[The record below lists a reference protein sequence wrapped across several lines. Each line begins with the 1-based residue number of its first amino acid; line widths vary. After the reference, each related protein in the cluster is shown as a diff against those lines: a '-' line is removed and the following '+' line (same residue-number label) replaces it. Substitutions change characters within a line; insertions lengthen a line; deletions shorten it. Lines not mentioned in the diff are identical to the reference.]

1 MLYPPPLTQ
10 TNSISFFLSLKC
22 RSNRS
27 GGGGIPIKRKGP
39 AAREGQVVGG
49 EGGGLRAAHCHLK
62 NAFCPKI
69 FVQSAHAHLRKYTR
83 HVFTLL
89 QGFPAPLRNILRKYC
104 VNWVSSDA

>member
-1 MLYPPPLTQ
+1 MLYPPPILRP
-10 TNSISFFLSLKC
+10 IAYLSFSLLSVDQIEV
-22 RSNRS
+22 
-27 GGGGIPIKRKGP
+27 GGGIPIKRKEP